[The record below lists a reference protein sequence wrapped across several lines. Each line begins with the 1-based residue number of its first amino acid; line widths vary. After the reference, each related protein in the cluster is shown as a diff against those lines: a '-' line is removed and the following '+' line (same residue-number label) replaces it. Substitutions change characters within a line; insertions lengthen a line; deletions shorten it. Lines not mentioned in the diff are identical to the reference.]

1 MLLYLICS
9 CVEKKVTSKTV
20 QKIINLCG
28 IFGVGGNYFLGISFI
43 IFVVMYSTGCPN
55 FFYYLNNNFIGR
67 RLI

>member
-28 IFGVGGNYFLGISFI
+28 IFGVGGNSIWKTLDKVISSFLI
-43 IFVVMYSTGCPN
+43 PWN
-55 FFYYLNNNFIGR
+55 FLYNICGYV
-67 RLI
+67 